1 MPHNMVTIRSAPL
14 KGPALRKHRQLTALL
29 LSSVQ
34 VHALHAR
41 QEPSK
46 AAQIPLSWVQAALK
60 SQLQSNPTPGAFDQ
74 VGGEGGWLLSW

>member
-1 MPHNMVTIRSAPL
+1 MR
-14 KGPALRKHRQLTALL
+14 PALRQRRRLTALP
-29 LSSVQ
+29 LSPPQ